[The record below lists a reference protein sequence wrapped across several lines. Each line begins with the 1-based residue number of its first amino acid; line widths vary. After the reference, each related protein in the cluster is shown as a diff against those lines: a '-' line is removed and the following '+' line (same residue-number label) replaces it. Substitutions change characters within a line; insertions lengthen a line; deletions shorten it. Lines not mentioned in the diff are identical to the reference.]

1 MIKLFLILL
10 SIPLFGQ
17 GIQLSI
23 SIDSIAT
30 QNTVNERVFTIYYH
44 INNPT
49 EKDVSFF
56 LDTKKIIPSSVSS
69 MQYRPYYGVFQN
81 DNQIDIPQILSQ
93 NRVISINESDF
104 VKNLQ
109 MQTIE
114 IDSVFKNYKNKGGKS
129 DNKYWVIKNKELKQ
143 SIITLKANEI
153 KYFSYKFYWNK
164 NRYFLQD
171 NLEYYLN
178 EKDFYTINLAFD
190 LKKFAFKDQLT
201 LEEFSL
207 IEKDE
212 NFIEGVFTSNKIE
225 IDFR

>member
-1 MIKLFLILL
+1 MKKLFLILL
-10 SIPLFGQ
+10 SIPMLGQ
-17 GIQLSI
+17 GNQLSI
-23 SIDSIAT
+23 SIDSITT
-30 QNTVNERVFTIYYH
+30 QNSTAELIFTLNYQIKNLTNETI
-44 INNPT
+44 
-49 EKDVSFF
+49 SFF

-69 MQYRPYYGVFQN
+69 MQYRPYYSVFQN
-81 DNQIDIPQILSQ
+81 DNQIDIPQILSK
-93 NRVISINESDF
+93 NRVISINDSDF

-178 EKDFYTINLAFD
+178 EKDIYTINLAFD

-207 IEKDE
+207 IEKDK